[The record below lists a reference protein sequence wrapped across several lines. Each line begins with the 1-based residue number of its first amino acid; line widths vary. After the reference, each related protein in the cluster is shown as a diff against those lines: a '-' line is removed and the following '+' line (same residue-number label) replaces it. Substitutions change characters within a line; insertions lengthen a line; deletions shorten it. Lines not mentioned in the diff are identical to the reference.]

1 MSRNNLNKVIA
12 ELRAE
17 RNRMRAA
24 EAAGGAGPVS
34 ANNINR
40 QITELERRRNGN
52 TRSYGSPPRNVTP
65 RPKRQRKGK
74 AFYNTNNHYNMPF
87 SPGNNLG
94 QRQRKLENLYTK
106 SVKRTRRFGWA
117 ASVIEKEKTKKK
129 TQATKKARTAPA
141 EAAQLR
147 ANANKQERAAK
158 RLREVGRK
166 NMTAISALIR
176 NVRTS
181 RRQAITKTRP
191 PGLKTPTPPRTAHKR
206 FLEGER
212 RRAFEAGNKYA
223 AKRMAEQLNALYEGG
238 KPYRF
243 VNFNMTLLPTGRESN
258 PGGNSNNNASV
269 GNRKTPSPRNKNT
282 GNK

>member
-1 MSRNNLNKVIA
+1 MSQNNLNRLIA
-12 ELRAE
+12 ELRRE
-17 RNRMRAA
+17 RNRLRAA

-40 QITELERRRNGN
+40 QIAELTGA

-65 RPKRQRKGK
+65 RPKRQRQGK
-74 AFYNTNNHYNMPF
+74 SFYNNNNHYNMPF
-87 SPGNNLG
+87 SPGNNLAI
-94 QRQRKLENLYTK
+94 RQRKLEALHTK
-106 SVKRTRRFGWA
+106 AWSRKNRFGWA
-117 ASVIEKEKTKKK
+117 ASVLEKEKAKKK

-166 NMTAISALIR
+166 NMLAISAIIR
-176 NVRTS
+176 NVVTS
-181 RRQAITKTRP
+181 RRRAITKTRP
-191 PGLKTPTPPRTAHKR
+191 PGLKTPTPSRTAQKR

-212 RRAFEAGNKYA
+212 RRALEAGNTYA
-223 AKRMAEQLNALYEGG
+223 AKRMAEQLNTLYEGG
-238 KPYRF
+238 KAYRF
-243 VNFNMTLLPTGRESN
+243 VNFNMTLPPTGRESN
-258 PGGNSNNNASV
+258 PGGNSSNNNASV

>member
-1 MSRNNLNKVIA
+1 MSQNNLNRILR
-12 ELRAE
+12 ELRRE
-17 RNRMRAA
+17 RNRLRAA

-40 QITELERRRNGN
+40 QIAELTGA

-65 RPKRQRKGK
+65 RPKRQRQGR
-74 AFYNTNNHYNMPF
+74 AFYNNNNNLPL

-94 QRQRKLENLYTK
+94 QIQKKMENLYVK

-117 ASVIEKEKTKKK
+117 ASVLEKEKTKKK
-129 TQATKKARTAPA
+129 TQATKKARSAPA

-147 ANANKQERAAK
+147 ANANKQERVAK
-158 RLREVGRK
+158 RLRAVGPA
-166 NMTAISALIR
+166 NMQVISRLHR

-181 RRQAITKTRP
+181 RRRAITKTRP

-212 RRAFEAGNKYA
+212 RRALEAGNTYA

-238 KPYRF
+238 KAYRF
-243 VNFNMTLLPTGRESN
+243 VNFNMTLPPTGRESN
-258 PGGNSNNNASV
+258 PGGNSSNNNASV

>member
-1 MSRNNLNKVIA
+1 MSQNNLNRLIA
-12 ELRAE
+12 ELREE
-17 RNRMRAA
+17 RNRLRAA
-24 EAAGGAGPVS
+24 EAAGGAGAVS

-65 RPKRQRKGK
+65 YRKRPREGRS
-74 AFYNTNNHYNMPF
+74 FPNTNNHYNIPF
-87 SPGNNLG
+87 SPGNNLAI
-94 QRQRKLENLYTK
+94 RQRKLEALHTK
-106 SVKRTRRFGWA
+106 AWSRKNRFGWA
-117 ASVIEKEKTKKK
+117 ASVLEKEKTKKK

-166 NMTAISALIR
+166 NMLAITAMIR
-176 NVRTS
+176 NVVTS
-181 RRQAITKTRP
+181 RRKAITKTRP

-223 AKRMAEQLNALYEGG
+223 AKRMTEQLNALYEGR

-243 VNFNMTLLPTGRESN
+243 VNFNLTLAPTGRESN

-269 GNRKTPSPRNKNT
+269 GNKNNNK
-282 GNK
+282 K

>member
-1 MSRNNLNKVIA
+1 MSQNNNLNKVIA
-12 ELRAE
+12 ELRKE
-17 RNRMRAA
+17 RNRLRAA
-24 EAAGGAGPVS
+24 EAAGGAGAVS

-40 QITELERRRNGN
+40 QIAELERVRNGG

-65 RPKRQRKGK
+65 RPPKRQRQGK
-74 AFYNTNNHYNMPF
+74 AFYNNNNHYNMPF

-94 QRQRKLENLYTK
+94 QRQRKMETLYGK

-117 ASVIEKEKTKKK
+117 ASVLEKEKTKKK
-129 TQATKKARTAPA
+129 TQATKKARSAPA

-147 ANANKQERAAK
+147 SNAKRQENAAK
-158 RLREVGRK
+158 RLRAMGPA
-166 NMTAISALIR
+166 NMQVISRLIR

-181 RRQAITKTRP
+181 RRRAITKTRP

-212 RRAFEAGNKYA
+212 RRAFEAGNTYA

-238 KPYRF
+238 KAYRF

-269 GNRKTPSPRNKNT
+269 GNKNT

>member
-1 MSRNNLNKVIA
+1 MSQNNLNRLIA
-12 ELRAE
+12 ELREE
-17 RNRMRAA
+17 RNRLRAA
-24 EAAGGAGPVS
+24 EAAGGAGAVS

-40 QITELERRRNGN
+40 QITELERRRNGT

-65 RPKRQRKGK
+65 RPKRQRQGK
-74 AFYNTNNHYNMPF
+74 AFHNTNNYYNMPF
-87 SPGNNLG
+87 SPGNNLVI
-94 QRQRKLENLYTK
+94 RQRKLETLYGK

-117 ASVIEKEKTKKK
+117 ASVLEKEKAKKK
-129 TQATKKARTAPA
+129 TQATKKARSTPA
-141 EAAQLR
+141 EAVQLR
-147 ANANKQERAAK
+147 ANAKRQENAAK
-158 RLREVGRK
+158 RLRAVGPA
-166 NMTAISALIR
+166 NMQVISRLIR

-181 RRQAITKTRP
+181 RRKAITKTRP

-223 AKRMAEQLNALYEGG
+223 AKRMAEQLNALYEGR

-243 VNFNMTLLPTGRESN
+243 VNFNLTLAPTGRESN